1 MAKKIRCKECGN
13 IIAFEN
19 EPIKGEGEIS
29 IVCNHRKPN
38 GKRCKTVNI
47 INRRTVTEITEITK
61 VTKVTE

>member
-1 MAKKIRCKECGN
+1 MAAKIRCKECGN

-19 EPIKGEGEIS
+19 EPITGEGEIS

-47 INRRTVTEITEITK
+47 INRHT
-61 VTKVTE
+61 VTKVTEVTE